1 LLESIAAGGALAARA
16 CLTSPACL
24 NALRLGGAT
33 VVAKNASLVDPAD
46 LAKIPGFGSTSPL
59 PPVGPTI
66 KPAEIQK
73 IYGTPPLN
81 EPQELKA
88 WLGQVLDG
96 YPADEAAKWSED
108 FVSTL
113 PASQQQ
119 SMSDFIMRSV
129 QDNAVAGSRRER
141 EVTVDL
147 LEQYPGGSV
156 QNQQYLRDKNGNIV
170 IDPYTG
176 TARPLDHVVIIGGKV
191 VEVVETTSLTADK
204 DEQLEHERETRRA
217 GGTFIR
223 DRETGKLVEVPSISR
238 IERRP

>member
-1 LLESIAAGGALAARA
+1 MLA
-16 CLTSPACL
+16 
-24 NALRLGGAT
+24 
-33 VVAKNASLVDPAD
+33 KIASLVDPAD

-96 YPADEAAKWSED
+96 YPADEAAKWAED

-119 SMSDFIMRSV
+119 SMSDFIMMSV

-147 LEQYPGGSV
+147 LAQYPGGSV
-156 QNQQYLRDKNGNIV
+156 QNQQYLRDKDGNIV
-170 IDPYTG
+170 IDPLTN
-176 TARPLDHVVIIGGKV
+176 TARRLDHVVVVNGKV
-191 VEVVETTSLTADK
+191 VDVVETTSLTARK
-204 DEQLEHERETRRA
+204 NEQIDHESNIRVN
-217 GGTFIR
+217 GGTFVR
-223 DRETGKLVEVPSISR
+223 DRDTGKLVEVSSISR